1 MTHRSHT
8 YLYILSICISSFL
21 MLKPSPMQA
30 QDAVPAAPL
39 RGDTTAFFRGFS
51 VMTDLVGPAQL
62 AFGDYGQWEVG
73 ARLNIKDKYF
83 PIVELGIG
91 KADAD
96 DPATHLTYKTS
107 APYGRVGMDFNLM
120 KNKHDQYRVY
130 GGLRYAYT
138 NYKFDFHSPKV
149 TDSAWREDME
159 FGVKDVSCNYHWME
173 IVFGIDA
180 KIYGPVRLGWSARYK
195 RRLFHNDGGYGRPW
209 YVPGYGKQGNMRLG
223 GTFNII
229 IEF

>member
-1 MTHRSHT
+1 
-8 YLYILSICISSFL
+8 
-21 MLKPSPMQA
+21 
-30 QDAVPAAPL
+30 
-39 RGDTTAFFRGFS
+39 
-51 VMTDLVGPAQL
+51 
-62 AFGDYGQWEVG
+62 
-73 ARLNIKDKYF
+73 
-83 PIVELGIG
+83 
-91 KADAD
+91 
-96 DPATHLTYKTS
+96 
-107 APYGRVGMDFNLM
+107 M

-149 TDSAWREDME
+149 TDPAWREDME
-159 FGVKDVSCNYHWME
+159 FGVNDVSCNYHWME

-195 RRLFHNDGGYGRPW
+195 RRLFHDDGGYGRPW

>member
-1 MTHRSHT
+1 MMKRFSAICLISIALCTSAFAQKHQDARSSHT
-8 YLYILSICISSFL
+8 DS
-21 MLKPSPMQA
+21 
-30 QDAVPAAPL
+30 V
-39 RGDTTAFFRGFS
+39 AFFRGVAVS
-51 VMTDLVGPAQL
+51 ADIVGPLQL
-62 AFGDYGQWEVG
+62 YLGNYGQYEAALRVN
-73 ARLNIKDKYF
+73 LKDKFF
-83 PIVELGIG
+83 PVLELGYG
-91 KADAD
+91 KADAED
-96 DPATHLTYKTS
+96 AVTTITYKTS

-120 KNKHDQYRVY
+120 KNKHDLYRVY

-149 TDSAWREDME
+149 TDPAWREDME